1 MTVTGDRA
9 AFLGRLR
16 QRLVAEI
23 PQNPAH
29 PLPPPVE
36 AVPTIGYGVVDLDD
50 PVGTFVSTA
59 TAAGATVH
67 RSDGPDVDPELLAEL
82 VDRHH
87 VSSAVITTERV
98 AASVGR
104 ALERLGV
111 DVAAAPASPQQAA
124 QADLGVTSAVAL
136 VAATGSVV
144 LDTTAMRAR
153 STSLLPP
160 VHLCVAPA
168 SLVVRSPSEVL
179 RPLTG
184 RAERLPSNLIF
195 VTGPSR
201 TGDIEQLITIGV
213 HGPTAVEI
221 VITAE

>member
-1 MTVTGDRA
+1 
-9 AFLGRLR
+9 
-16 QRLVAEI
+16 VA
-23 PQNPAH
+23 
-29 PLPPPVE
+29 
-36 AVPTIGYGVVDLDD
+36 
-50 PVGTFVSTA
+50 
-59 TAAGATVH
+59 
-67 RSDGPDVDPELLAEL
+67 
-82 VDRHH
+82 RHH
-87 VSSAVITTERV
+87 VRRAVITAEPA

-111 DVAAAPASPQQAA
+111 DVSPAPASPQQASH
-124 QADLGVTSAVAL
+124 ADLGVTSAMAL

-144 LDTTAMRAR
+144 LDSTAMQAR

-160 VHLCVAPA
+160 VHLCIAPA

-184 RAERLPSNLIF
+184 RAERMPSNLVF

-221 VITAE
+221 VITAG